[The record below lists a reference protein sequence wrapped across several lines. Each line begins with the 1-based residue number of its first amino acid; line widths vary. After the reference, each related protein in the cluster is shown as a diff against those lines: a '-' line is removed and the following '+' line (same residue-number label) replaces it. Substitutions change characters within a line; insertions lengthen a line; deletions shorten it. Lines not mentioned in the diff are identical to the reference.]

1 MGLKSSY
8 HPQDQRVW
16 GHFCGAFG
24 MTPGLV
30 LNATAGGAA
39 GRSKDDSCVCNKNLH
54 LGSMKPNLPEGH
66 LEAWRKY
73 YVSFWRVFAAIE
85 ADLAAAGLPSLSWYD
100 ALYELYLA
108 PGRHLRMSELA
119 RSALLSRSGLTRLVD
134 KLEKE
139 KLIERKSCPKDGR
152 VQHAQLT
159 EKGVEVLRKIWP
171 VYRAGIAGY
180 FAPHLDAAEAKQLAA
195 VFARVAAARKPPGTE
210 PTA

>member
-1 MGLKSSY
+1 
-8 HPQDQRVW
+8 
-16 GHFCGAFG
+16 
-24 MTPGLV
+24 
-30 LNATAGGAA
+30 
-39 GRSKDDSCVCNKNLH
+39 
-54 LGSMKPNLPEGH
+54 MKPDLPEGH

-73 YVSFWRVFAAIE
+73 YGSFWRVFAAIE

-139 KLIERKSCPKDGR
+139 KLLERQRCPKDGR

-159 EKGVEVLRKIWP
+159 EKGVEILRKIWP
-171 VYRAGIAGY
+171 VYRAGIAQY
-180 FAPHLDAAEAKQLAA
+180 FAGHLDAVEAKQLEKT
-195 VFARVAAARKPPGTE
+195 FSRIAAARKPAE
-210 PTA
+210 VEAKA